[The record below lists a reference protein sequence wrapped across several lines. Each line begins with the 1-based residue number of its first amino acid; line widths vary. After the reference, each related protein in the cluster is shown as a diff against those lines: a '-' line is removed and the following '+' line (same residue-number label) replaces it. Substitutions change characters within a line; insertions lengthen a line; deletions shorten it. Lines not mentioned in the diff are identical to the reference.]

1 MNARDFCPVEQDL
14 GRHLREGDRSE
25 AESEY
30 WQSQAAIQIRAGMEP
45 KTPDD
50 WFASTVPG
58 KRCKWSLDEILTE
71 AINDDNKP
79 VINQFLALMASK
91 EAEPLRTA
99 MLDYWLDA
107 ESDAVA
113 TALKK
118 AAQ

>member
-30 WQSQAAIQIRAGMEP
+30 WQAQAAIQIRAGMEP

-50 WFASTVPG
+50 WFASVVPG

-71 AINDDNKP
+71 ALNENHRPATKLLCELMTGP
-79 VINQFLALMASK
+79 HATELRAALR
-91 EAEPLRTA
+91 EFWVETRG
-99 MLDYWLDA
+99 
-107 ESDAVA
+107 DAVA